1 MKIRFTLLA
10 VVAVVV
16 LPYLPAFSQSISPAD
31 SGYVAAAVEAA
42 TTRYT
47 KAIGDN
53 SLLFTGPEYLDYNM
67 PYMKGNQF
75 FGTGKPQIG
84 TVYYHGT
91 VYTKVPLLY
100 DMKLDQV
107 VIQPPT
113 NPLQF
118 RLVDENVKYFVIDG
132 HTFTRIIKD
141 DSVRYSVPTGY
152 YDLLVDG
159 KAKVL
164 AKRTKKTQTR
174 RGLYGLEGSYLE
186 ETKLYLQKDN
196 EFHPVTSRQSIVRLL
211 SDRKTDLDSYARQ
224 HKLKFKKATQEASVI
239 ELVKYYNLLQGQV
252 TQTN

>member
-1 MKIRFTLLA
+1 MKLRFTLLT

-16 LPYLPAFSQSISPAD
+16 LSSLPAVSQSIGLAD
-31 SGYVAAAVEAA
+31 SGAVAAAVEAA

-53 SLLFTGPEYLDYNM
+53 SLLYTGPEYLDYNK

-75 FGTGKPQIG
+75 FGLGKPQIG
-84 TVYYHGT
+84 AVHYHGT
-91 VYTKVPLLY
+91 LYTKVPLLY

-118 RLVDENVKYFVIDG
+118 KLVDEHVKSFVIDG

-141 DSVRYSVPTGY
+141 DTVRYSIPTGY

-159 KAKVL
+159 NAKVL

-186 ETKLYLQKDN
+186 EAKFYLQKNN

-211 SDRKTDLDSYARQ
+211 SDKKTALDSYARQ
-224 HKLKFKKATQEASVI
+224 HRLQFKKASQEASVI
-239 ELVKYYNLLQGQV
+239 ELVKYYNSL
-252 TQTN
+252 

>member
-10 VVAVVV
+10 AVGVVV
-16 LPYLPAFSQSISPAD
+16 LSSLPAFSQQISPAD
-31 SGYVAAAVEAA
+31 SGAVATAVEAA
-42 TTRYT
+42 TLRYA

-53 SLLFTGPEYLDYNM
+53 SLLYTGPEYLDYNK
-67 PYMKGNQF
+67 PYMKGNQY
-75 FGTGKPQIG
+75 FGTGKQQIG

-91 VYTKVPLLY
+91 AYTKVPLLY

-118 RLVDENVKYFVIDG
+118 RLVDDNVQYFIIDG
-132 HTFTRIIKD
+132 HTFTRLIQR
-141 DSVRYSVPTGY
+141 DSARYSIPTGY

-159 KAKVL
+159 NAKVL
-164 AKRTKKTQTR
+164 AKRTKKILTR

-186 ETKLYLQKDN
+186 EAKFYLQKNN

-211 SDRKTDLDSYARQ
+211 SDKKTALDSYARQ
-224 HKLKFKKATQEASVI
+224 HKLKFKKSSQEAAII
-239 ELVKYYNLLQGQV
+239 ELVNYYNSL
-252 TQTN
+252 